1 MKCCGSCTCG
11 EALVELEKETH
22 FDLRIGFGDG
32 SSTEREK
39 GKDRGKILS
48 LSLRLAEMKTNNMR
62 RDH

>member
-1 MKCCGSCTCG
+1 M
-11 EALVELEKETH
+11 ELEKETH